1 MLWGFFWEQ
10 AAGLQI
16 LILIC
21 CNMLQYA
28 HICPFHRSES
38 DSISGNWC
46 SILHHEGSLLERVPS
61 WYSSLGSFEVH
72 PLSLE
77 FRRIREEQAMLCL
90 WGSTLLFVYRIYNI
104 RNIMA
109 LLQPSWNKSAGWEW
123 QFHRLTFWQPTE
135 TMNSLFHSSFI
146 GQLSQHRSSK
156 VLWEVRISLHL
167 CKSLGGIWRRD
178 GRFFT
183 CLVSNPQQ
191 IEWCFQDTGEI
202 YLTFLCVQCS
212 IVFLGGCYTYAHMY
226 TYVHICTLH
235 CIALPF
241 LAWPFHCS
249 TYYICMMMMMIEAR
263 WWLRKQKSES
273 GSFLASSLLIDGIW
287 VCQKTGDTPTF
298 GFPCWY
304 RILQK
309 LCFICLRVPVIEHAR
324 HAPRWIHNFKTL
336 NEDKRS
342 EWPSSP

>member
-1 MLWGFFWEQ
+1 MQHIAPWGKP
-10 AAGLQI
+10 AGT
-16 LILIC
+16 
-21 CNMLQYA
+21 
-28 HICPFHRSES
+28 
-38 DSISGNWC
+38 
-46 SILHHEGSLLERVPS
+46 
-61 WYSSLGSFEVH
+61 
-72 PLSLE
+72 
-77 FRRIREEQAMLCL
+77 
-90 WGSTLLFVYRIYNI
+90 STLMVLRPGLLRSPPTFFGVQKDSWRASNAMFVGFNTSHI
-104 RNIMA
+104 NIMT

-123 QFHRLTFWQPTE
+123 QFHRLTCWQPTE
-135 TMNSLFHSSFI
+135 TILFHSFF

-212 IVFLGGCYTYAHMY
+212 IVFLGGLLYIRTYVHICTHMY

-249 TYYICMMMMMIEAR
+249 TYYICMMMMMMMMIEAR

-324 HAPRWIHNFKTL
+324 HATRWIHNFKTL

>member
-1 MLWGFFWEQ
+1 MLQ
-10 AAGLQI
+10 YAA
-16 LILIC
+16 IC

-123 QFHRLTFWQPTE
+123 QFHRLTCWQPTE

-226 TYVHICTLH
+226 TYVHY
-235 CIALPF
+235 IALPCPSLPGPF
-241 LAWPFHCS
+241 IAVHTTFAWWWWWSRQDDGCGSRNRKVGVSWRQVSWLTGYGFVKKQGTPQPLVS
-249 TYYICMMMMMIEAR
+249 PVDIEFCR
-263 WWLRKQKSES
+263 
-273 GSFLASSLLIDGIW
+273 SFVSF
-287 VCQKTGDTPTF
+287 V
-298 GFPCWY
+298 
-304 RILQK
+304 
-309 LCFICLRVPVIEHAR
+309 
-324 HAPRWIHNFKTL
+324 
-336 NEDKRS
+336 
-342 EWPSSP
+342 